1 MHTQSL
7 ALKLGHLRVNKD
19 DINNNNNKPEK
30 LTQEKEIKKFMEL
43 HNIFVEIS
51 DFTQIFALTGI
62 LMLTFV
68 AIMYLLYVQMLLPE
82 KQLKQFSINA

>member
-7 ALKLGHLRVNKD
+7 ALKLGHLRVNKH
-19 DINNNNNKPEK
+19 DINNNNKPEK

>member
-7 ALKLGHLRVNKD
+7 ALKLGHLRVNKH
-19 DINNNNNKPEK
+19 DINNNNKPEK
-30 LTQEKEIKKFMEL
+30 LTQEKEINKFMEL

-51 DFTQIFALTGI
+51 DFMQIFALTGI

-68 AIMYLLYVQMLLPE
+68 AIMYLLYVQMLFPE